1 MRNLIQFL
9 LRYSNFLIFLILEVV
24 AFILICTSHEYQ
36 QSSVWSSAN
45 RMVAGTNNIRT
56 TIVEYFQL
64 RAENEELAAENAK
77 LKAELM
83 QQANEMEAAAERDS
97 QYVYSHLDW
106 DYIPAKVIGLSTNK
120 QHNYLTINKGA
131 RDGVEVDMGVIG
143 VDGVVGV
150 VSAVGEKYA
159 LVVPIIHTKI
169 SISCRLKGNGQI
181 GGTSWDGRNYR
192 FVDLIEIARHVSVN
206 QGDTVV
212 TSGLTDVF
220 PEGLMI
226 GVVSETE
233 LGAGDN
239 YHQTVVELSTDY
251 KALKYVQVLRNN
263 NTKITDEIG
272 ENNGMD

>member
-1 MRNLIQFL
+1 M
-9 LRYSNFLIFLILEVV
+9 LEVV
-24 AFILICTSHEYQ
+24 AFILIGTCNDYQ
-36 QSSVWSSAN
+36 QSAMWSSAN
-45 RMVAGTNNIRT
+45 RIVAGTNNIKT
-56 TIVEYFQL
+56 SIVDYFSL
-64 RAENEELAAENAK
+64 RADNAELAEENAR
-77 LKAELM
+77 LKAELVM
-83 QQANEMEAAAERDS
+83 LKNNMESVAERDS

-106 DYIPAKVIGLSTNK
+106 DFVPAKVIGLTINK
-120 QHNYLTINKGA
+120 QHNYLIINKGK
-131 RDGVEVDMGVIG
+131 RDSIKVDMGVIG
-143 VDGVVGV
+143 ADGVVGV

-169 SISCRLKGNGQI
+169 SISSRLKSSGQI

>member
-1 MRNLIQFL
+1 M
-9 LRYSNFLIFLILEVV
+9 LEVV
-24 AFILICTSHEYQ
+24 AFILIGTCNDYQ
-36 QSSVWSSAN
+36 QSAIWSSAN
-45 RMVAGTNNIRT
+45 RIAAGTNNIKT
-56 TIVEYFQL
+56 SIVDYFSL
-64 RAENEELAAENAK
+64 RADNAELAEENAR

-83 QQANEMEAAAERDS
+83 LLTNNVEILSERDS

-106 DYIPAKVIGLSTNK
+106 DYMPAKVIGLTTNK
-120 QHNYLTINKGA
+120 QHNYLTINKGK
-131 RDGVEVDMGVIG
+131 RDSIEVDMGVISA
-143 VDGVVGV
+143 DGVVGV

-169 SISCRLKGNGQI
+169 SISSRLKSNGQI

-206 QGDTVV
+206 KGDTIV

-220 PEGLMI
+220 PEGLMV

-263 NTKITDEIG
+263 NTKMTDKIG
-272 ENNGMD
+272 KNHGME